1 MDPDFWLRQWEAF
14 AKAPVACLIF
24 LALGLVGAWWLRG
37 SIDQG
42 ETKGLKEQ
50 NNALEQRLKLA
61 GEQEKAAIQAARRLN
76 DAIDAMLHKRLAE
89 ASEHVADARRHLAN
103 APAEA
108 SEHVADAR
116 RHLANAR
123 RHLES
128 AQEKVFGTLQPDVKY
143 TDIRDP
149 PRNTGDR

>member
-76 DAIDAMLHKRLAE
+76 DAIGAKRLAE
-89 ASEHVADARRHLAN
+89 ASEHV
-103 APAEA
+103 
-108 SEHVADAR
+108 
-116 RHLANAR
+116 ANAR

-128 AQEKVFGTLQPDVKY
+128 AQEKVFRTLQPDVKY